1 MRFAPNSIQQ
11 KVITQPPRHGKPPL
25 VVMFD
30 AEVSQENHAIAI
42 QACNSHTFLDL
53 KMSHITMYEMQ
64 RGVKDI
70 LSLLTCLEPEVTTG
84 LDLTRN
90 SLLQHGMK
98 AIAPAVLPLINL
110 TDLNL
115 SYNVI
120 SYRETDADAVQQIA
134 NICSNLTK
142 LKKLDLSG
150 NYMKAGVCVILRCVT
165 SNLAHLGLGG
175 CVVGQDN
182 LSEMCSME
190 TLNHLQSL
198 NLDCN
203 GLGNCVNLLCKFI
216 LKSARTLEYL
226 SIAENMFVTSS
237 VAPLC
242 QMVGQLHLLKTLS
255 LCYNHFLPE
264 DITAFREQF
273 PAVEIINRDWL
284 Y

>member
-1 MRFAPNSIQQ
+1 
-11 KVITQPPRHGKPPL
+11 
-25 VVMFD
+25 
-30 AEVSQENHAIAI
+30 
-42 QACNSHTFLDL
+42 
-53 KMSHITMYEMQ
+53 
-64 RGVKDI
+64 
-70 LSLLTCLEPEVTTG
+70 
-84 LDLTRN
+84 
-90 SLLQHGMK
+90 MK

-150 NYMKAGVCVILRCVT
+150 NYMKAGVCVILRSVT
-165 SNLAHLGLGG
+165 SNLGHLGLGG

-182 LSEMCSME
+182 LREMCSME

-264 DITAFREQF
+264 DIMAFREQF
-273 PAVEIINRDWL
+273 PAVETINRDWL